1 MDYVQKVVDAETIA
15 LIDEFHIGV
24 PARQGTGQYG
34 DLHRPRTS
42 TDEAGREFAE
52 IMRYIF
58 HLREQQCVAHPVIVN
73 FETGIANAEKEIKA
87 LAAVLARTAVE
98 IGP

>member
-1 MDYVQKVVDAETIA
+1 MDYVKKVVNAEAIG

-24 PARQGTGQYG
+24 PARHGTRQYD
-34 DLHRPRTS
+34 DLHRPLTS
-42 TDEAGREFAE
+42 TDAAGREFME

-58 HLREQQCVAHPVIVN
+58 NLREQHGVTHPVIVN

-87 LAAVLARTAVE
+87 LAAVLAQTPVG
-98 IGP
+98 IGL